1 MSKKPEDNKPQ
12 SEKFVEKAR
21 ELECDEDEAAFEAK
35 LRRIAKQK
43 SSEEKDKTPAR

>member
-1 MSKKPEDNKPQ
+1 MVKKSNNNKPQ

-21 ELECDEDEAAFEAK
+21 ELECDEDEAALDDK

-43 SSEEKDKTPAR
+43 PEKEEAPDK